1 MSRKSI
7 ANNTVLFM
15 GEANGTVTRQYAL
28 TWTNVYKIG
37 KFLRHASLSA
47 DYMWNNQSEFIVSVR
62 AYPVSVLLWFY
73 DTLAQA
79 YAVGTVDIAIGPFS
93 TSEVDAKGFAL
104 GYIGSNGAR
113 NLPDQKNIVKLCTIT
128 IPHVYNNFMDYAISK
143 YSLYLPFVG
152 YVTLDNYKYVNQE
165 FSVYCSID
173 FQNGDIIYWLCKGN
187 ATVGQTIG
195 DLIDSYEAHVGIDI
209 SLSQSNANENMR
221 NSYLGA
227 WKMVG
232 DIFNSI
238 VDMYTSPF
246 GIKGIKSSVSGGI
259 ENTSAIFRAKEKHIS
274 KASAGSGRNKLIG
287 PTSVVLVCDLANP
300 VAVSSAWESINGYPL
315 QETRTLSALTG
326 YTEVG
331 EIHFNPSGA
340 DIYNDEINEIVTL
353 LQAGVIL

>member
-62 AYPVSVLLWFY
+62 AYPINVLLWFY
-73 DTLAQA
+73 DNLAQA
-79 YAVGTVDIAIGPFS
+79 YGVGTVDITIGPFS
-93 TSEVDAKGFAL
+93 ISEVDAKGFAL
-104 GYIGSNGAR
+104 GYIGSNGSR
-113 NLPDQKNIVKLCTIT
+113 NLPDQKNIVLLCSIT
-128 IPHVYNNFMDYAISK
+128 IPEVFKNFMDYAVSK

-152 YVTLDNYKYVNQE
+152 FVSLDASKYVNQE

-173 FQNGDIIYWLCKGN
+173 FQNGDVVYWLCKGH

-195 DLIDSYEAHVGIDI
+195 DLIESFSAHVGIDLA
-209 SLSQSNANENMR
+209 LSQSNANENMR

-227 WKMVG
+227 WKTVG
-232 DIFNSI
+232 DTVNSI
-238 VDMYTSPF
+238 IDMYSSPF
-246 GIKGIKSSVSGGI
+246 GIKGTKSSISGGI
-259 ENTSAIFRAKEKHIS
+259 ENASAIFRAKEKHIS
-274 KASAGSGRNKLIG
+274 KATAGGGRNTLVG
-287 PTSVVLVCDLANP
+287 PTSVVLVTDQANP
-300 VAVSSAWESINGYPL
+300 VAVNSSWENMNGYPL

-331 EIHFNPSGA
+331 EIHFNPNGA
-340 DIYNDEINEIVTL
+340 DIYGDEINEIVTL